1 MLFPY
6 LDKLSKNHH
15 PRLGLQNGI
24 QAKYA
29 FDRFQKIFTPQ
40 NSDDEIILCC
50 LQLRV
55 SGKIVQLWTKDVS
68 MRFMARSFKDIQTFE
83 EKKSISIPNDL
94 SNNQKFC
101 QINTNL
107 IQSNADSPILML
119 LEIISD
125 DSTDSLELDENSID
139 FLLTKILKINPDAIS
154 KLILE
159 PRNDTDSNIRTIRMY
174 FTNIDDYIHIFTN
187 GKGKTYPFGSLK
199 AKILNAIEDGEKNST
214 KFEII
219 NPDQNI
225 PRWEINKMIA
235 SKLSVTT
242 SIYYGKWD
250 LNTPGKLLNQN
261 IGNGNYY
268 FHAREQDFYD
278 IDDIWVRGQKLE
290 IRNVSNKISIKNQT
304 KVLQPSKEI
313 FTKLFELIRKNTSN
327 GHEAKYSDTVLKN
340 ENEKFQL
347 KSRS

>member
-1 MLFPY
+1 M
-6 LDKLSKNHH
+6 
-15 PRLGLQNGI
+15 GLQNGI

-50 LQLRV
+50 LQLRI

-68 MRFMARSFKDIQTFE
+68 MRFMARSFKNVDTFE
-83 EKKSISIPNDL
+83 LEENNSIIPNISDQ
-94 SNNQKFC
+94 QKFR

-107 IQSNADSPILML
+107 IQSNADSPILL
-119 LEIISD
+119 LVEITSD
-125 DSTDSLELDENSID
+125 DLKVPPNKNDFD
-139 FLLTKILKINPDAIS
+139 FLAKQLLQIDPNMIS
-154 KLILE
+154 SLHFDS
-159 PRNDTDSNIRTIRMY
+159 RNTSDPDSNTWTARIY
-174 FTNIDDYIHIFTN
+174 FTNIDEYIHIFTN
-187 GKGKTYPFGSLK
+187 GKGKIYNFGSYK
-199 AKILNAIEDGEKNST
+199 AKILNAIDDGEKNST

-225 PRWEINKMIA
+225 PRWEINKIIA

-250 LNTPGKLLNQN
+250 LNNSPGKLLNQN
-261 IGNGNYY
+261 TIGNGNYY

-290 IRNVSNKISIKNQT
+290 IRNLSSNKVSKNKK
-304 KVLQPSKEI
+304 KVLQCQKCLSLLWFVVFLCANYVLPYCLKKFNI
-313 FTKLFELIRKNTSN
+313 F
-327 GHEAKYSDTVLKN
+327 
-340 ENEKFQL
+340 
-347 KSRS
+347 